1 MKRRVP
7 FALTVAFS
15 LVLAGCSDGP
25 PSPLLAWP
33 GDADTLTGSEA
44 VFSWNAVESA
54 TLYRIEIASDS
65 FFTSP
70 SVSGD
75 SIPDT
80 FFVVNLAFGGPLEGQ
95 CTYYWHAAAFN
106 ENWSAWSD
114 VRSFYNAN
122 INPPCQ

>member
-1 MKRRVP
+1 MRLSLASL
-7 FALTVAFS
+7 ALA
-15 LVLAGCSDGP
+15 LCLAGCASGP
-25 PSPLLAWP
+25 PSPSLAWP
-33 GDADTLTGSEA
+33 AEADTLTGPEA
-44 VFSWNAVESA
+44 AFSWNAVEAA

-70 SVSGD
+70 TIAND

-106 ENWSAWSD
+106 QNWSAWSNA
-114 VRSFYNAN
+114 RSFYNAN
-122 INPPCQ
+122 VNLPCK